1 MTLDERIRTDIEERL
16 SGKEISAAKAL
27 AKFGFSAKG
36 LPLYFTG
43 NRNARTVFVNLNPGR
58 DKEDADNN
66 WSKDIEK
73 YKFDQ
78 SSSES
83 FIKGLIERSKNYGLL
98 DKDRSD
104 SFDEKQ
110 AAFLTPWK
118 DCGIDLP
125 QEPNWHDKNTR
136 LEAKKNVLCQKLQ
149 LELIPYASSTFDNI
163 RGDEEKRLFLPF
175 IDTLLDEI
183 FAKPRLYVI
192 FASAKFEELFKFYN
206 TSKNSQ
212 TFVIPRETKKVLLK
226 STYASFKVIEIHYN
240 GKTQKALIA
249 RTFPSQGLGRAF
261 DLMQKYRKSC
271 YEEFIK
277 S

>member
-16 SGKEISAAKAL
+16 NGKEISAAKAL
-27 AKFGFSAKG
+27 AKFGFSTKG
-36 LPLYFTG
+36 LPGYFG
-43 NRNARTVFVNLNPGR
+43 GDRNAKTVFIHLNPGR
-58 DKEDADNN
+58 RASEADNM
-66 WSKDIEK
+66 WSEDVKNFNQTSVDAFLKDLT
-73 YKFDQ
+73 Y
-78 SSSES
+78 
-83 FIKGLIERSKNYGLL
+83 RCVNYGEL
-98 DKDRSD
+98 DAAR
-104 SFDEKQ
+104 FDEFDVKQ

-149 LELIPYASSTFDNI
+149 LELIPYASSTFDSI

-261 DLMQKYRKSC
+261 DLMQKYGKSC